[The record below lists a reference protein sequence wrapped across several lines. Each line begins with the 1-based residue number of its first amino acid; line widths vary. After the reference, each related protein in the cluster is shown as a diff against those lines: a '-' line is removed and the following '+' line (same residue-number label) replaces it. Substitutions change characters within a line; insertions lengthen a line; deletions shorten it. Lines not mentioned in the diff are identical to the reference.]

1 VLVSL
6 LLHSSIVAHFRGG
19 RRGYMKEHFA
29 SHLILN
35 PMDDLANPRVCFD
48 RVTHNTGTKQ
58 ALKQQR
64 QKQAQK
70 QSVKLLKPKLNCALI
85 KSKAKSEEVAGTL
98 KPCAYLANSGAA
110 CECLSYAAG
119 LEHRGPSSWASSPQ
133 PPDPSSL
140 ILAGEKHE
148 GISIKGKDS
157 FSTEKGVGFS
167 ELPLRCPLR
176 HI

>member
-1 VLVSL
+1 
-6 LLHSSIVAHFRGG
+6 
-19 RRGYMKEHFA
+19 MKEHFA

-64 QKQAQK
+64 Q
-70 QSVKLLKPKLNCALI
+70 
-85 KSKAKSEEVAGTL
+85 KAKSEEVAGTL